1 MVKMWDNRAAKFF
14 AGLIFAFVNMGNII
28 SGNSVPFGNDAMAL
42 FPRYLTIR
50 RGQYLC
56 AILAFAICPWK
67 IEASASRFLA
77 FLNGYSIFL
86 GPLAGVILTDYYI
99 VRRMAHYNVYNLYKP
114 RGIYW
119 HWNGVNLRAI
129 AAFLVGMLPQLPNL
143 VYQIDPSATKLSRGY
158 INFTSM
164 SWLEAVVFA
173 A

>member
-1 MVKMWDNRAAKFF
+1 MWDNRAAKFF

-28 SGNSVPFGNDAMAL
+28 SGNSVPFGNDIMAL

-77 FLNGYSIFL
+77 FLNGYSVFL
-86 GPLAGVILTDYYI
+86 GPLAGVILTDYHI
-99 VRRMAHYNVYNLYKP
+99 VRRMVHYNVYSLYKP
-114 RGIYW
+114 QGVYW
-119 HWNGVNLRAI
+119 YWNGVNLCAL
-129 AAFLVGMLPQLPNL
+129 AAFFVGMLPQLPNL

-164 SWLEAVVFA
+164 SWLEAVIFSA
-173 A
+173 